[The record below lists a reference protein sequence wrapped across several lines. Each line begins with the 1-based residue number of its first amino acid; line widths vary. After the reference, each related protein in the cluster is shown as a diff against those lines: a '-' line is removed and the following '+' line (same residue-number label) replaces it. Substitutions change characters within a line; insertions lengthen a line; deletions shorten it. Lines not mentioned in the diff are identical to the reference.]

1 VFREYHDPVSLLD
14 HMVQQGRLYNFLK
27 VYQKKQEEKFRWDI
41 YIHKLGPLD
50 DRSWD
55 QFNFDLDRAVSAQQE
70 PEPVS
75 EEDLI
80 DTVRNSYK
88 ILKNFKMEGGE

>member
-1 VFREYHDPVSLLD
+1 MFREYHDPVSLLD
-14 HMVQQGRLYNFLK
+14 HMVQQGQLYNFLK
-27 VYQKKQEEKFRWDI
+27 VFHRKQEEKVRWDI

-75 EEDLI
+75 DEDLI
-80 DTVRNSYK
+80 DTVKHSYK

>member
-1 VFREYHDPVSLLD
+1 MFREYHEPFVLLD
-14 HMVQQGRLYNFLK
+14 QMVQNRRFFDFLK
-27 VYQKKQEEKFRWDI
+27 VFHKKQEEKVRWDI

-70 PEPVS
+70 PDSVS
-75 EEDLI
+75 EEDLVQ
-80 DTVRNSYK
+80 TVKHSYK